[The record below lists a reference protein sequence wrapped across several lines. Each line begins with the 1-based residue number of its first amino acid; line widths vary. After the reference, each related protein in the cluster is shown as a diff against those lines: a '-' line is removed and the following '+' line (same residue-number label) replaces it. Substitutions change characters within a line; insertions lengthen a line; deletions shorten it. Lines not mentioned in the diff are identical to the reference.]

1 MFYPKIS
8 SNNLNNIEEL
18 IKKSYDKY
26 NELFKQKEEANIFK
40 YLVDDTYNFD
50 CLRNTMEWFSDVKL
64 IPNIDFQKNKDLI
77 DKYNKYLKTNKDFQ
91 NELLKIKDYYSNDY
105 QANKFIESLINKH
118 INKSDTEQLIK
129 LNIKKI
135 TELYTNF
142 IILPPNIIKYL
153 SDNKLPTKINFS
165 NYKSILLRIN
175 DVNMYSQINKLVL
188 DTANKYIINLIYL
201 ILNRKILAMN
211 NNFENYISYI
221 FDKSYDSF
229 NIIKNDNFIPSLSDL
244 INFVVQTINL
254 KDTTIFDII
263 SSYISN
269 QTKQIDYELLY
280 NMVIRY
286 VSKCSTITFKPLK
299 TFNNTLLLICSFL
312 GLTLKET
319 KTQLTQSYYIY
330 QGNNAIGE
338 INCLIKENNQT
349 NIKLYRFNNRLYNS
363 QYNKFSIVVSNVL
376 IEYNKNI
383 TFEDFIDILNICIEL
398 IFYTLQKTKYGNLTN
413 KYFNYFSTIIKTFIY
428 TQDNLQTI
436 NNELTQSQL
445 KLINIYLNLQYEFL
459 FKNKCLY
466 ILFYIFT
473 YSNDK
478 FIKDCK
484 KLIEENN
491 NLSDIDT
498 TQCMKE
504 IPKNDTSNKI
514 TSFIKSIY
522 NELFSTIMSYPTL
535 KINHNI
541 NDFHPLS
548 WINYILDNEDS
559 INAVNNLLS
568 ELYGI
573 QFVME
578 YKNIKNEDVKKSKM
592 QNLINCLESP
602 NYFEFKDEL
611 KLRYFD
617 LYINEITNWDL
628 DIQSTDSTIN
638 MMNELLEQ

>member
-175 DVNMYSQINKLVL
+175 NVNIYSQINKLVL
-188 DTANKYIINLIYL
+188 DTVNKYIINLIYL
-201 ILNRKILAMN
+201 ILNRKILAKN
-211 NNFENYISYI
+211 NNFENYINYI

-263 SSYISN
+263 SSYTSN

-299 TFNNTLLLICSFL
+299 TFNNTL
-312 GLTLKET
+312 
-319 KTQLTQSYYIY
+319 
-330 QGNNAIGE
+330 
-338 INCLIKENNQT
+338 
-349 NIKLYRFNNRLYNS
+349 
-363 QYNKFSIVVSNVL
+363 
-376 IEYNKNI
+376 
-383 TFEDFIDILNICIEL
+383 
-398 IFYTLQKTKYGNLTN
+398 
-413 KYFNYFSTIIKTFIY
+413 
-428 TQDNLQTI
+428 
-436 NNELTQSQL
+436 
-445 KLINIYLNLQYEFL
+445 
-459 FKNKCLY
+459 
-466 ILFYIFT
+466 
-473 YSNDK
+473 
-478 FIKDCK
+478 
-484 KLIEENN
+484 
-491 NLSDIDT
+491 
-498 TQCMKE
+498 
-504 IPKNDTSNKI
+504 
-514 TSFIKSIY
+514 
-522 NELFSTIMSYPTL
+522 
-535 KINHNI
+535 
-541 NDFHPLS
+541 
-548 WINYILDNEDS
+548 
-559 INAVNNLLS
+559 
-568 ELYGI
+568 
-573 QFVME
+573 
-578 YKNIKNEDVKKSKM
+578 
-592 QNLINCLESP
+592 
-602 NYFEFKDEL
+602 
-611 KLRYFD
+611 
-617 LYINEITNWDL
+617 
-628 DIQSTDSTIN
+628 
-638 MMNELLEQ
+638 